1 MKYLL
6 MILLLANVLLAI
18 EQVPRRRTS
27 PGMKES
33 EKRIEARAS
42 QTDSDSRA
50 SEARER
56 TIVQKKEKQRDRFID
71 ENSNGVNDR
80 REDDFRNIKTKKSK
94 HKEKFDRPEV
104 KRVEP
109 KQPKRTSGSSR
120 ETNKDKEK
128 KKEK

>member
-6 MILLLANVLLAI
+6 IILFMANVVIAI

-27 PGMKES
+27 AGARES
-33 EKRIEARAS
+33 EKRVEVRVS
-42 QTDSDSRA
+42 QTNSDSRA
-50 SEARER
+50 SEAHEKA
-56 TIVQKKEKQRDRFID
+56 IVQKKEKQRDRFVD
-71 ENSNGVNDR
+71 KNSNGVNDR

-109 KQPKRTSGSSR
+109 KQPKRTSGSTR
-120 ETNKDKEK
+120 ETKTNKEK
-128 KKEK
+128 QKEK

>member
-6 MILLLANVLLAI
+6 IILFMANVLLAI

-27 PGMKES
+27 PGTKES
-33 EKRIEARAS
+33 EKRVEVRAS
-42 QTDSDSRA
+42 QTNSDSRA
-50 SEARER
+50 TEIRER
-56 TIVQKKEKQRDRFID
+56 AIVQKKEKQRDRFVD
-71 ENSNGVNDR
+71 KNSNGVNDR

-109 KQPKRTSGSSR
+109 KQPKRTSGSTR
-120 ETNKDKEK
+120 ETKTNKDKQEEK
-128 KKEK
+128 

>member
-1 MKYLL
+1 

>member
-1 MKYLL
+1 MKILL
-6 MILLLANVLLAI
+6 MILLMANLLLAI

-27 PGMKES
+27 SEMKES
-33 EKRIEARAS
+33 EKRVEARTS
-42 QTDSDSRA
+42 QTDTDSRA
-50 SEARER
+50 NETRER

-94 HKEKFDRPEV
+94 HREKFDRPEV

-109 KQPKRTSGSSR
+109 KQPRRTSGSTR
-120 ETNKDKEK
+120 ETDKDKEK